1 MALNDSHKSSDDE
14 RKPFVALGRHRLN
27 HRARP
32 CISSRTWVWL
42 IFSSGFL
49 CSAAIF
55 FRYHYAQ
62 HNSTSKI
69 TPATEDPKTLD
80 VYLGVIDPQT
90 ESPKQ
95 ASENEDDGVLGKSK
109 GQPEIQSSAKKETEN
124 ANVIESEKLK
134 HQNKKKKTK
143 KYPFSCND
151 DRVENNRRLLPGE
164 YICSSNGLYQFGLL
178 PVERDSTKV
187 SFAWRD
193 LKGNVTKSYIKKSDQ
208 VNKNDIYGWVLT
220 ENAEMIVYDAQK
232 KTLWNRKC
240 QRPVEFSPKCLNRY
254 NCPYIH
260 IHNDGVVVLNWID
273 GFWNSKNV
281 KKIYDF

>member
-14 RKPFVALGRHRLN
+14 RKPFVALGRHRWV

-32 CISSRTWVWL
+32 YVSSRTWVWL
-42 IFSSGFL
+42 MFSCGFL
-49 CSAAIF
+49 FSAAIF

-62 HNSTSKI
+62 HNSTSGI

-80 VYLGVIDPQT
+80 VYPQT

-95 ASENEDDGVLGKSK
+95 VSENEDDGVLGKSK
-109 GQPEIQSSAKKETEN
+109 EQPEIQSSEKKETEN
-124 ANVIESEKLK
+124 AESEKLK
-134 HQNKKKKTK
+134 HQNKKKKTNND
-143 KYPFSCND
+143 PFSCND

-164 YICSSNGLYQFGLL
+164 YICSNNGLYQFGLL

-193 LKGNVTKSYIKKSDQ
+193 LKGNVTKSYIKKRNQ
-208 VNKNDIYGWVLT
+208 VDKNKIYSWVLT
-220 ENAEMIVYDAQK
+220 ENAEMIIYDAQN
-232 KTLWNRKC
+232 KTIWNRKC

-273 GFWNSKNV
+273 GVWNSKNV
-281 KKIYDF
+281 KNIYDF